1 VVGIVQAALQITI
14 HEQPVTS
21 HDPDTDNTERQHDGK
36 DVGRRVTTTAA
47 KWDSTHHTQ
56 TY

>member
-14 HEQPVTS
+14 HEQPVTG